1 MPLGD
6 FWICGF
12 RLCGRDTSELYCKKF
27 FQTDKKASRDVICRN
42 SYFPKILLLKPSC
55 VSSHILLFTEK

>member
-1 MPLGD
+1 MVIFGFAVSD
-6 FWICGF
+6 FVVAIHQNF
-12 RLCGRDTSELYCKKF
+12 IVKNSFKPTKRA
-27 FQTDKKASRDVICRN
+27 QRDVICRN